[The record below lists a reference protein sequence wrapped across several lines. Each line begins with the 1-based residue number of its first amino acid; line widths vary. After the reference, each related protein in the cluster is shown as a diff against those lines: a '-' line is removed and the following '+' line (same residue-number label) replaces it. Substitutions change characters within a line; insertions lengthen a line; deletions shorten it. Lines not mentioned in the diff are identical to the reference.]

1 MSVRYFNKDQI
12 EELSKNPYV
21 QKVSEKTITYTEE
34 FRMEFF
40 LMYQQGNSPSSILR
54 SMGINPKILGR
65 KRISSIVSRVKVMA
79 EKGAFNDSRKESAG
93 RPRAKEMT
101 LEEEIAYLKHKVEYQ
116 KQQIEALKKIQF
128 VEKKK
133 IWKQQKKNIKSF
145 QK

>member
-1 MSVRYFNKDQI
+1 MSVKYFNKEQI

-21 QKVSEKTITYTEE
+21 QKVSEKAITYTEE

-40 LMYQQGNSPSSILR
+40 LMYQQGNSPSSILI

-65 KRISSIVSRVKVMA
+65 RRISSIVSRVKIMA
-79 EKGAFNDSRKESAG
+79 EKGVFNDSRKESVG

-101 LEEEIAYLKHKVEYQ
+101 PEEEITYLKHKVEYQ